1 MTLQRSV
8 AAIATLA
15 IAGAASGAVQD
26 INSVQQANR
35 IFDDFT
41 TTTLTVTD
49 NYAASYR
56 IEETGYVDESIGGNF
71 ANKHGAFF
79 SEDNGATRFD
89 FDYGDSFL
97 AKLTY
102 VDNSSGINVEAGFL
116 TDLFGFGFF
125 GGLPNGEVAAFG
137 GTLPFHSFGTIY
149 TPGDT
154 IDLSM
159 KYIAGTAEGFDPSRI
174 KYGVQINGG
183 GWAYSPA
190 ILFTNGEMGWPSA
203 FTQYIGFGAQ
213 FNNPIGG
220 SADVTF
226 SNIMI
231 TPAPGAAAMMGLFGL
246 VGIRRRR

>member
-1 MTLQRSV
+1 MTRNRPI
-8 AAIATLA
+8 AAIALLA
-15 IAGAASGAVQD
+15 AVGSANAAVQD

-41 TTTLTVTD
+41 TSSLTVTD

-56 IEETGYVDESIGGNF
+56 IEESNFSDDGQGGNF

-79 SEDNGATRFD
+79 SEDSGATRFD
-89 FDYGDSFL
+89 FDYGDSFN

-102 VDNSSGINVEAGFL
+102 VDNSSGIDVEAGFL

-137 GTLPFHSFGTIY
+137 GTLPFHSFGNIY

-154 IDLSM
+154 VDLSM
-159 KYIAGTAEGFDPSRI
+159 NYIAGTAEGFDPSVI
-174 KYGVQINGG
+174 IYGVQINGG
-183 GWAYSPA
+183 GWTSSGA
-190 ILFTNGEMGWPSA
+190 IPFTNGEMGWPSA

-231 TPAPGAAAMMGLFGL
+231 TPAPGAAALMGALGL
-246 VGIRRRR
+246 VGLRRRR